1 MVRVMQVGIR
11 GFLASVAAAALLSAC
26 DTTPPPKSPETAAKP
41 LEGKAAAG
49 PFPSVQAW
57 CETLKATDCQSRDDI
72 VAHITLAPLTTR
84 SGVKVEIVTAAFRD
98 EATQRGVVLLK
109 REGEIYALPPAI
121 EYDPNDGKKHEATV
135 ASLQHFDTED
145 ANLVH
150 VVTTATH
157 PAKGGSR
164 PDATESREVHDLC
177 TVEAGKPIRCARVV
191 AGVVREWPD
200 ASNEER
206 SSATT
211 LLLIEGLVM
220 NIAVVV
226 PRGPE
231 GEALVPEVIQ
241 PGEYALQFP

>member
-1 MVRVMQVGIR
+1 MQIGARV
-11 GFLASVAAAALLSAC
+11 FLAAIAAAALLSAC
-26 DTTPPPKSPETAAKP
+26 DATPPPKSPETAAKP

-49 PFPSVQAW
+49 PFASVEAW
-57 CETLKATDCQSRDDI
+57 CKTLKATDCQARDDI

-84 SGVKVEIVTAAFRD
+84 SGVKVEIVTAAWRD

-109 REGEIYALPPAI
+109 RGDELFALPPAI

-135 ASLQHFDTED
+135 ASLQHFESED
-145 ANLVH
+145 ASLVH

-157 PAKGGSR
+157 PAKGAKR
-164 PDATESREVHDLC
+164 PDTTETREVHDLC

-191 AGVVREWPD
+191 SGVVREWPD
-200 ASNEER
+200 ATQAEQ
-206 SSATT
+206 SSASTV
-211 LLLIEGLVM
+211 LLIEGLVM
-220 NIAVVV
+220 TIAIVV

-231 GEALVPEVIQ
+231 GEALVPQVIQ